1 MGRDLARE
9 FPAAEQ
15 TFAEADEVLGVPLSR
30 WAWEGPEESL
40 VATENAQPAILT
52 HSVAVLR
59 VVSDRLDEVGFAA
72 GHSLGEF
79 SAYVAA
85 GALDFADA
93 LRVVRRRGEL
103 MQRSGEERPG
113 TMAAI
118 IGLDDDAV
126 IELCREAEADGGD
139 CVPANFNSNGQVVIS
154 GDRPTVKRAVA
165 LARERG
171 ARRAIPLNVSGAFHS
186 PLMASAEAG
195 LQVALDGV
203 ELRKPEFAV
212 ISNVTAEPV
221 LETSRIRRTLIEQL
235 TAPVQWAAGVQEM
248 RRRGVQRFLELGP
261 GRVLTGLTRRI
272 DRDASCTPLGNVEAA
287 REFLSE

>member
-15 TFAEADEVLGVPLSR
+15 TFSEADEVLGVPLSR
-30 WAWEGPEESL
+30 WAWEGPEETL

-59 VVSDRLDEVGFAA
+59 VVSDRLDDVGFAA

-85 GALDFADA
+85 GALEFADA

-103 MQRSGEERPG
+103 MQRSGDDRPG

-126 IELCREAEADGGD
+126 IEICRDAESDGGD
-139 CVPANFNSNGQVVIS
+139 CVPANFNSDGQVVIS
-154 GDRPTVKRAVA
+154 GDRPTVNRAVE

-212 ISNVTAEPV
+212 ISNVTGEPV

-235 TAPVQWAAGVQEM
+235 TAPVRWAAGVKEM

-272 DRDASCTPLGNVEAA
+272 DREASCTPLGSVEAA

>member
-15 TFAEADEVLGVPLSR
+15 TFSEADEVLGVPLSS
-30 WAWEGPEESL
+30 WAWDGPEETL

-59 VVSDRLDEVGFAA
+59 VVSDRLDDVGFAA

-103 MQRSGEERPG
+103 MQRSGEDRPG

-126 IELCREAEADGGD
+126 IELCRDAEADGGD
-139 CVPANFNSNGQVVIS
+139 CVPANFNSDGQVVIS
-154 GDRPTVKRAVA
+154 GDRPTVKRAVE

-186 PLMASAEAG
+186 PLMASAETG

-212 ISNVTAEPV
+212 VSNVTAEPV

-235 TAPVQWAAGVQEM
+235 TAPVRWAASVQEM

-272 DRDASCTPLGNVEAA
+272 DREASCTPLGTVEAA

>member
-126 IELCREAEADGGD
+126 IELCRDAEADGGD

-154 GDRPTVKRAVA
+154 GDRPTVKRAVEF
-165 LARERG
+165 ARERG

-235 TAPVQWAAGVQEM
+235 TAPVRWADGVQEM